1 MNFRERV
8 EVEKRKTMIPSPIPA
23 ILWIVG
29 VWQGKYQQKEKKKRR
44 KKEKNTGKTQTK
56 LNAPHV
62 RSCKNTISI
71 INNWR

>member
-29 VWQGKYQQKEKKKRR
+29 VWQGKYQQKEKKKEER
-44 KKEKNTGKTQTK
+44 KKKIRVKHKPNWTLLTLG
-56 LNAPHV
+56 HV
-62 RSCKNTISI
+62 KILF
-71 INNWR
+71 NN